1 MMFDNFIN
9 RVKTRLELPLPGV
22 EAQFRLARAARA
34 MSVEVPDNARIAC
47 VLVLFYPVDTIPHL
61 VLIERQSSDNPNDQH
76 AGQISFPG
84 GKSEKSDLSLAATA
98 LREAEEEIGVA
109 ADSVAI
115 IGRLTELYIPVSN
128 FLVHPFVGY
137 TAAPPGFVLQK
148 EEVHSV
154 LEVPVPLL
162 KDDAIRNIT
171 DIRINDGLILKEV
184 PCFEIQDRVVWG
196 ATAMMLSELLA
207 IL

>member
-1 MMFDNFIN
+1 MFESFIN
-9 RVKTRLELPLPGV
+9 SVKTRLEQPLPGIP
-22 EAQFRLARAARA
+22 AQFRLARPSRT
-34 MSVEVPDNARIAC
+34 MPVNTPPDARIAC
-47 VLVLFYPVDTIPHL
+47 VLVLFYPVDNIPHI
-61 VLIERQSSDNPNDQH
+61 VLIERQSSSNSNDRH

-84 GKSEKSDLSLAATA
+84 GKSEKSDMSLAATA

-109 ADSVAI
+109 TPSVAV

-137 TAAPPGFVLQK
+137 TTVSPEFVLQK
-148 EEVHSV
+148 EEVNSV
-154 LEVPVPLL
+154 LEVPVSLL
-162 KDDAIRNIT
+162 LDESTRIT
-171 DIRINDGLILKEV
+171 RDIRIHDGMILKEV
-184 PCFEIQDRVVWG
+184 PCFEIQGRIVWG

>member
-1 MMFDNFIN
+1 MFDTFIS
-9 RVKTRLELPLPGV
+9 RVKTRLEQPLPGV
-22 EAQFRLARAARA
+22 EAQFKLAAASRAKF
-34 MSVEVPDNARIAC
+34 VEVPENARIAC

-61 VLIERQSSDNPNDQH
+61 VLIERQSSDNPNDRH

-98 LREAEEEIGVA
+98 LREAEEEIGVTA
-109 ADSVAI
+109 GSVAI

-137 TAAPPGFVLQK
+137 TAVPPGFVLQT
-148 EEVHSV
+148 EEVRSI

-162 KDDAIRNIT
+162 KDEAIRNVT
-171 DIRINDGLILKEV
+171 DISIHGGLILKEV
-184 PCFEIQDRVVWG
+184 PCLEIQDRVVWG